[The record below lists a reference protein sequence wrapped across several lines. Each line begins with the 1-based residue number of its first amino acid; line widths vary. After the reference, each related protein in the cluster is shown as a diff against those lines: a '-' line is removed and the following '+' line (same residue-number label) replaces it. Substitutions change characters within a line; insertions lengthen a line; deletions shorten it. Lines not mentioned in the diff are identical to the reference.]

1 MDNDSIDTGTAELA
15 SAFPPS
21 LSDKL
26 QRGDVMAADCPSR
39 LILQHLTSRWGV
51 LVLIALLQGTQR
63 FSQLRRKIGGI
74 NERMLA
80 QTLQWL
86 EADAMVHRRSFNTVP
101 PHVEYTLTPLG
112 AEAAEKVR
120 DLVDWLE
127 THMPAI
133 AQARGAADVVEQAV
147 DGVENAADGAR
158 QAARVAEK
166 AS

>member
-1 MDNDSIDTGTAELA
+1 VPVGLA
-15 SAFPPS
+15 ANPALS
-21 LSDKL
+21 LSDRM
-26 QRGDVMAADCPSR
+26 QRGDVMAAECPSR
-39 LILQHLTSRWGV
+39 QVLQHLTSRWGV
-51 LVLIALLQGTQR
+51 LVLITLLQGTQR

-133 AQARGAADVVEQAV
+133 AEAGQAGRPAVTSDKAA
-147 DGVENAADGAR
+147 
-158 QAARVAEK
+158 
-166 AS
+166 